1 MQGTLSASFGKQGR
15 ELERTLEGD
24 RSYSTAGG
32 GTLTLPGRSLM
43 LIRNVGLHLTTDAVT
58 DLQGN
63 EMPESLVDLAITS
76 AIALHDLKGLG
87 KLRNGRAGSVY
98 IVRPKMHGPEEVAFR
113 SEEHTSELQSLMRIS
128 YAVFFFK

>member
-1 MQGTLSASFGKQGR
+1 MDGEDSVAVVDAEDKLLLYGNWLGLMQGTLSASFGKQGR
-15 ELERTLEGD
+15 ELERTLEDD

-63 EMPESLVDLAITS
+63 AMPESLVDRKSTRLNS
-76 AIALHDLKGLG
+76 SH
-87 KLRNGRAGSVY
+87 
-98 IVRPKMHGPEEVAFR
+98 
-113 SEEHTSELQSLMRIS
+113 
-128 YAVFFFK
+128 

>member
-1 MQGTLSASFGKQGR
+1 MDGEDSVAVVDAEDKLLLYGNWLGLMQGTLSASFGKQGR

-63 EMPESLVDLAITS
+63 EMPESLVEDRKSTR
-76 AIALHDLKGLG
+76 LK
-87 KLRNGRAGSVY
+87 SS
-98 IVRPKMHGPEEVAFR
+98 H
-113 SEEHTSELQSLMRIS
+113 
-128 YAVFFFK
+128 